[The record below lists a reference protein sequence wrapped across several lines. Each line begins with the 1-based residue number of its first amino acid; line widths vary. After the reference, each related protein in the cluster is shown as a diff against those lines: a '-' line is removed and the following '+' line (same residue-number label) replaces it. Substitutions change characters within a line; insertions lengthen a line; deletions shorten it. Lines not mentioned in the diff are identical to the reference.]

1 MIIVCLLQLP
11 EMTSVGPKKGEHPL
25 LHLALQNS
33 GMLVGASIMLVIAVY
48 EEQLQHAF
56 SPGLSVHSDDTV
68 ADLLTT
74 AVP

>member
-1 MIIVCLLQLP
+1 MNSVQLP

-25 LHLALQNS
+25 LHLALQNT

-48 EEQLQHAF
+48 EEQLQQAF
-56 SPGLSVHSDDTV
+56 SPGLSLHSHHTGSNV
-68 ADLLTT
+68 LTT